1 VSNNELHNY
10 TAFQTISPTSCVHY
24 IFSAPKPIV
33 IISGRVIQTNN
44 CKKICILFPFM
55 IIIHTLT
62 GSMSIKF
69 WLVFTTESKNDV
81 SWTARQTTD
90 NTPWSCSKSSKCL
103 PLPTLLPNIIKI
115 GLGSNKLHQKQEGGE
130 IFWNTAYS
138 KKWDREW
145 HWHQLGHMQVCTLL
159 HTDNHAST
167 PPLNFLQAGCPSCHP
182 INSVKALKARNQ

>member
-1 VSNNELHNY
+1 MSNNELYND

-24 IFSAPKPIV
+24 IFSAPKPIL

-55 IIIHTLT
+55 IVIHTLT
-62 GSMSIKF
+62 CSMSIKF

-90 NTPWSCSKSSKCL
+90 NTLWSYSKSSKCL

-138 KKWDREW
+138 KKWEIDVPKRN
-145 HWHQLGHMQVCTLL
+145 
-159 HTDNHAST
+159 HTHT
-167 PPLNFLQAGCPSCHP
+167 PT
-182 INSVKALKARNQ
+182 